1 MPSKSQSI
9 LLAGAAIGVAATILA
24 LIPVIGSC
32 LACIT
37 YIGGGV
43 LAVWH
48 YTDRHQLT
56 LSGAQGAGMG
66 ALAGIVAMAVAGI
79 LQFLFM
85 SMGLTPPFREVI
97 ADQLDTSGMDPAQ
110 ADQILAMASS
120 PLFIVGVV
128 LVALVVYAILG
139 AIGGAIGASLFK
151 KGGDFFEDTS
161 RHTTGL

>member
-1 MPSKSQSI
+1 
-9 LLAGAAIGVAATILA
+9 
-24 LIPVIGSC
+24 
-32 LACIT
+32 
-37 YIGGGV
+37 
-43 LAVWH
+43 
-48 YTDRHQLT
+48 
-56 LSGAQGAGMG
+56 MG